1 MTDVSTVS
9 DQELNGFDVAL
20 RCGDTECGSAV
31 IVVGVDL
38 PPGVLKD
45 RHVLCVVFEGSIEE
59 TVVVVSQG
67 LQLDGLIG

>member
-1 MTDVSTVS
+1 MTDVCAVS
-9 DQELNGFDVAL
+9 DQELNGLLVAL

-38 PPGVLKD
+38 PAGVLED